1 MRYLILQIN
10 SRKVESIGWRYLPL
24 FLEGKKKLLT
34 CSFST
39 TYMAMGSSPCSPDE
53 MIVITGK
60 NVAAPAIGSLGD
72 CCGGPISGLA
82 FHQAGGKRR
91 RRHRHV
97 QYKQPLSLF

>member
-1 MRYLILQIN
+1 MEVPAIV
-10 SRKVESIGWRYLPL
+10 SG
-24 FLEGKKKLLT
+24 GKKKLLT

-72 CCGGPISGLA
+72 CCGGPSLGWHSIKQVVS
-82 FHQAGGKRR
+82 AGADIGTYSTSS
-91 RRHRHV
+91 HCL
-97 QYKQPLSLF
+97 Y